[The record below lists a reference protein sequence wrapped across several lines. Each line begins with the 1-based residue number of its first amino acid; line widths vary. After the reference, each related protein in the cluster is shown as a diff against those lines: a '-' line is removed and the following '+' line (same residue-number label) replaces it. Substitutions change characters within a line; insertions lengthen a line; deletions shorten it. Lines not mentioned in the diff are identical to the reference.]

1 MPSASKKQGPAWY
14 FMQWATSKKM
24 VLDGAMMGKMVNPIR
39 KSTWD
44 SADWKKYAN
53 QPEFNNY
60 YDTFMEVQD
69 RAELFFTPRYGF
81 GEAMNAWSVAMQE
94 MVNGRPVE
102 ETLKELAGSIRA
114 EFN

>member
-1 MPSASKKQGPAWY
+1 
-14 FMQWATSKKM
+14 M

-44 SADWKKYAN
+44 NADWKNMLTNLNSTITMILSWK
-53 QPEFNNY
+53 FRS
-60 YDTFMEVQD
+60 

-102 ETLKELAGSIRA
+102 ETLKELAGSIELDLVKFIFQNNIEGVDIRPQA
-114 EFN
+114 YIFT

>member
-1 MPSASKKQGPAWY
+1 
-14 FMQWATSKKM
+14 
-24 VLDGAMMGKMVNPIR
+24 MGKMVNPIR
-39 KSTWD
+39 KSTWEN
-44 SADWKKYAN
+44 ADWKKYAN

-69 RAELFFTPRYGF
+69 RAALFFTPRYGF

-114 EFN
+114 GI